1 MIKRLLFLIIFFTF
15 STSIVHAQIPRTGS
29 LVGSYQFSGNAIDS
43 SGSSNN
49 GEVFGSPSLTSDRFN
64 NTNSAY
70 SFDGN
75 DYFYFGNSMAS
86 QINNVFSIS
95 LWLNQTSTAPTDL
108 IGLGYQTCNGSAGPI
123 IRAGST
129 MNFN

>member
-1 MIKRLLFLIIFFTF
+1 MCNREIVNLILNIFIQTFRRMIKRLLFLIIFFTF

-75 DYFYFGNSMAS
+75 DYF
-86 QINNVFSIS
+86 
-95 LWLNQTSTAPTDL
+95 
-108 IGLGYQTCNGSAGPI
+108 
-123 IRAGST
+123 
-129 MNFN
+129 